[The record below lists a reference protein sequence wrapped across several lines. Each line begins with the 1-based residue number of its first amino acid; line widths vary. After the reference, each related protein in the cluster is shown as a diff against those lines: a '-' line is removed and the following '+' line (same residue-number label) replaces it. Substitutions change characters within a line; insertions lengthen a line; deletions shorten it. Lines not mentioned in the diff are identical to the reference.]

1 MIESAQLK
9 LFGDVV
15 GHERVLELLV
25 REAPAPANAYLFTG
39 AAGVGKAVVARRFA
53 AMLLCPDGGV
63 HEDECRSCR
72 RVLSG
77 AHPDI
82 ILVAPEG
89 RQSLGVDQARAT
101 IHQASMS
108 PVEAARKV
116 FLIEDAGSM
125 TDQAAN
131 ALLKTLEE
139 PTVSTVFILVVEFED
154 QLPSTVASRCR
165 TVHFGRVADHVL
177 TAALTERGVDGT
189 HAEVLAGLA
198 GGRPGL
204 AFSVLA
210 SPEISGFRRAWLSVP
225 LRASARPGE
234 AFRLAAEMIESVDP
248 LLEGVGADLSKE
260 ETERARRRARQ
271 SLLSTGLELI
281 ASWYLDAAAVQL
293 GGPMRNRDIPVATL
307 TTVTPRLAVE
317 RAERVMGAV
326 IDLEANLRPQLLL
339 ADLFADLANA

>member
-1 MIESAQLK
+1 M
-9 LFGDVV
+9 
-15 GHERVLELLV
+15 
-25 REAPAPANAYLFTG
+25 
-39 AAGVGKAVVARRFA
+39 
-53 AMLLCPDGGV
+53 
-63 HEDECRSCR
+63 
-72 RVLSG
+72 
-77 AHPDI
+77 
-82 ILVAPEG
+82 
-89 RQSLGVDQARAT
+89 
-101 IHQASMS
+101 
-108 PVEAARKV
+108 
-116 FLIEDAGSM
+116 
-125 TDQAAN
+125 
-131 ALLKTLEE
+131 KTLEE

-165 TVHFGRVADHVL
+165 TVHFGRVADHVI
-177 TAALTERGVDGT
+177 TAALAERGVDGT

-210 SPEISGFRRAWLSVP
+210 SPEISGFRTSWLSVP

-248 LLEGVGADLSKE
+248 LLEGVGADLSKDE
-260 ETERARRRARQ
+260 SDRARRRARQ

-339 ADLFADLANA
+339 ADLFADLAVPD